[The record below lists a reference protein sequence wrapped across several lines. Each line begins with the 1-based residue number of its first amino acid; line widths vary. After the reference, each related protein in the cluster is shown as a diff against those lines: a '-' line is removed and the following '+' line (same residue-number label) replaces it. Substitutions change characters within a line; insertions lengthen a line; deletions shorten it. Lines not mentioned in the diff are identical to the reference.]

1 MKMPLRFVWLLVA
14 VSPVLLAAQQ
24 PTFSARAESVRVDV
38 LVTEGG
44 RPVLNLTPADF
55 EIRDEGV
62 LQQVDLASF
71 EKVPISLVLALD
83 ASYSVR
89 GQPLQ
94 QLQLAGQAL
103 LDGLHQ
109 DDRAA
114 LVTFDTRVSMHGRA
128 TSEVQA
134 LRTLLP
140 TLSAAPMNA
149 AGGTSVIDAAYAAM
163 VASEADGHRP
173 LVIIFSDGV
182 DTGSWMTSARV
193 ADAARRLSAVVY
205 GVTVRGSGD
214 APFLRDLTEVT
225 AGGVLEM
232 DSIGQIRSAFVRILE
247 EFRSRYLVSFS
258 PRGVQQG
265 GWHRLDVRIK
275 GRRVNVKARSGYL
288 AGP

>member
-1 MKMPLRFVWLLVA
+1 VLLLVTL
-14 VSPVLLAAQQ
+14 SPVLLAGQQ
-24 PTFSARAESVRVDV
+24 PTFSARTESVRVDV

-44 RPVLNLTPADF
+44 RPVRDLTPADF
-55 EIRDEGV
+55 ELRDEGV

-71 EKVPISLVLALD
+71 EHLPISLVLALD

-94 QLQLAGQAL
+94 QLQLAGQAV
-103 LDGLHQ
+103 LDGLRQ

-114 LVTFDTRVSMHGRA
+114 LVTFDTRISFHGRA
-128 TSEVQA
+128 TSETQGLRA
-134 LRTLLP
+134 LLA
-140 TLSAAPMNA
+140 TLSAAPLNA

-182 DTGSWMTSARV
+182 DTGSWLTSAQV
-193 ADAARRLSAVVY
+193 SDAARRLSAVVY
-205 GVTVRGSGD
+205 GVAVRGAGD
-214 APFLRDLTEVT
+214 APFLRELTQVT
-225 AGGVLEM
+225 AGDVLEM
-232 DSIGQIRSAFVRILE
+232 DSIAQIRSTFVRILE
-247 EFRSRYLVSFS
+247 EFRSRYLVSYS

-265 GWHRLDVRIK
+265 GWHRLEVRVK
-275 GRRVNVKARSGYL
+275 GRRANVKARAGYV